1 MVAVSNLVKRPTVG
15 ALSTSPVT
23 ALAFKNKTSTVAPT
37 GLSAIFKNTLG
48 LKKTTTGPTAEEK
61 SDKIFKEVG
70 IGTENSGD
78 KKKKRLKGLRGGG
91 GAEATLLGE

>member
-1 MVAVSNLVKRPTVG
+1 MVAVSNLVKRPSVG
-15 ALSTSPVT
+15 AISTSPAV
-23 ALAFKNKTSTVAPT
+23 
-37 GLSAIFKNTLG
+37 GLRN
-48 LKKTTTGPTAEEK
+48 TTTAPTAEEK